1 MILATQE
8 MMIIGRDVQ
17 FKIRS
22 NGKAKHNNIKF
33 NTFMLN
39 TKSTIVHSSATIIE
53 KSDLMNKQ
61 IKIPTRS
68 GIEGRGNL
76 IP

>member
-1 MILATQE
+1 
-8 MMIIGRDVQ
+8 
-17 FKIRS
+17 
-22 NGKAKHNNIKF
+22 
-33 NTFMLN
+33 MLN